1 MVINKLKSQLNKNI
15 ASGALV
21 HGLNIFIGLIS
32 YPIFINYLGFEL
44 FSVWTLLSIIIS
56 FAQLGDFGISKAV
69 IFYTSKESANKNF
82 EKIKDLLSTAL
93 FVLFILA
100 LIIQGVL
107 WVGKSQIID
116 LLAVPEEFYS
126 QSLDVLPLIGIA
138 VFSFLV
144 YDCLLGIITGLG
156 RLDFSNLLLL
166 TVNLLKIGFTVLLLS
181 FKPTVVSMALGVIIS
196 NLFMIF
202 IVFVI
207 ISKTYY
213 NSSIPLSHISKK
225 ISIQI
230 LKYGLPVLG
239 IQTLNMLMFP
249 VVKIIMANNLGV
261 VSVGVFELATKVA
274 YSIRTFFEK
283 GLFALMPEFSMLHDL
298 NDRGSN
304 EVLQKKVR
312 FFTKKLMYLGV
323 PIFVLAALCSPFV
336 LKLWLNTAY
345 NPEILHG
352 YLLLQPGIIVGLL
365 ALPSYYA
372 LLATKNQKICF
383 YEAVIRT
390 ITTIF
395 IILVMFL
402 FLPLSSV
409 LIYTAI
415 TLSVVFSNFY
425 LMYSFRNRMKH
436 V

>member
-1 MVINKLKSQLNKNI
+1 MFKNQFKSQLNINI
-15 ASGALV
+15 ASGSIV
-21 HGLNIFIGLIS
+21 HGLNIFVGLIS

-82 EKIKDLLSTAL
+82 EKIKELLSSAL

-100 LIIQGVL
+100 LIIQSVL
-107 WVGKSQIID
+107 WLGKSQIIE
-116 LLAVPEEFYS
+116 LFAVPEQFYS
-126 QSLDVLPLIGIA
+126 QSFEVVPLIGIA

-166 TVNLLKIGFTVLLLS
+166 IVNLLKIGFTVLLLS

-196 NLFMIF
+196 NLLMIF
-202 IVFVI
+202 IVIII
-207 ISKTYY
+207 ISRVYY
-213 NSSIPLSHISKK
+213 NSRIPFSNISKK
-225 ISIQI
+225 TSTKI

-261 VSVGVFELATKVA
+261 VSVGVFELASKVA
-274 YSIRTFFEK
+274 YSLRTFFEK
-283 GLFALMPEFSMLHDL
+283 GLFALMPEFANLHKF
-298 NDRGSN
+298 NDKGSS
-304 EVLQKKVR
+304 EILQNKVS
-312 FFTKKLMYLGV
+312 FFTKKLMYYGV
-323 PIFVLAALCSPFV
+323 PLFVLAAICSPFA
-336 LKLWLNTAY
+336 LKLWLNKSY
-345 NPEILHG
+345 NPEILIG
-352 YLLLQPGIIVGLL
+352 YLLLQPGVIVGLI

-372 LLATKNQKICF
+372 LLATKNQNICF
-383 YEAVIRT
+383 QEAVIRVMLT
-390 ITTIF
+390 LF
-395 IILVMFL
+395 IILILFL
-402 FLPLSSV
+402 LLPLSSI

-415 TLSVVFSNFY
+415 SLSVIFSNFY
-425 LMYSFRNRMKH
+425 LMYSFRTKIKH
-436 V
+436 A